1 MTGRDTITITI
12 GLGLLATGIV
22 LRSVEVA
29 LAAAGVAGTSA
40 ITASPKEEH
49 NRE

>member
-1 MTGRDTITITI
+1 VTGRDAITITI

-40 ITASPKEEH
+40 ITGAKEEH
-49 NRE
+49 HDE